1 MQYTYKT
8 QSILDTMVDI
18 NGNTWTDAQV
28 KGYNAYTKRINASAD
43 RPLASDSLALSE
55 REDLLNRRHAYYIG
69 VASLN
74 NL

>member
-8 QSILDTMVDI
+8 QPLLDTMVDI
-18 NGNTWTDAQV
+18 NGNTWTKAQV
-28 KGYNAYTKRINASAD
+28 EGYNAYTKRINESAN
-43 RPLASDSLALSE
+43 RPLDSDSLALSE
-55 REDLLNRRHAYYIG
+55 REGLLNRRHAYYTG